1 MRRGA
6 GYWIIIATIVAYFS
20 ILGAGIYFTGSPP
33 KSLCEVSGADCSVV
47 LVRLSLATAI
57 YNSTFQDK
65 PVVMIWH
72 GGTSTRVAGT
82 IEDLKKNCG
91 MGD

>member
-1 MRRGA
+1 MRRGT
-6 GYWIIIATIVAYFS
+6 GNWIIIATIVAYFS
-20 ILGAGIYFTGSPP
+20 ILGGGLYFISPP
-33 KSLCEVSGADCSVV
+33 PKQLCEVNGADGSVV
-47 LVRLSLATAI
+47 IVRLSLATAI

-72 GGTSTRVAGT
+72 GGTSTRIAGT